1 MGWDRREFIR
11 EGLSVPNPSSKG
23 SFLAA
28 RWFLSCSEHWSADG
42 ATVLLKAGCRTSRL
56 SSQGGCPMGTKSSS
70 SGLSTQHSEQV
81 EWWKHMGL
89 SSWILWFREGRK
101 ALGPDSPLPPF
112 CSRLSVFIRTISGS
126 QHSWGCGTGHLP
138 APKGTGMRKPQ
149 EKEEFQATDCT
160 DRKLRSVWSRMWD
173 STFLRKR
180 GLSLELRRQ
189 LPEPELLG
197 FSTFTQWVESKCS
210 WFSLWG
216 YFLKRRAGC
225 SPEDRPTPLEINLEG
240 PNPPRAAARQQPVG
254 KERKEVK
261 GIGWKT
267 VRLCITAD
275 VMQEDG
281 ELCLVF
287 CVPREI
293 LTPLRIPA
301 LSVRHYGPT
310 PSSLGAQAG

>member
-56 SSQGGCPMGTKSSS
+56 SSQGGCPMGTKASS

-138 APKGTGMRKPQ
+138 APKGTRMRKPQ
-149 EKEEFQATDCT
+149 EKEEFQARLHRQKTAVCLKQNVGQHFPKEAGT
-160 DRKLRSVWSRMWD
+160 VPWTEKTTTRAWASWFFHLHTMGGVQVQLVQSLRVLSQAKSWLFSWGQTYAPRNKPGRTEPTKGRSKTAASWQRKERSQRYRMKNSAIVYHCGCNAGGWGTLPGILRSSWD
-173 STFLRKR
+173 PDPPQDPCTICKA
-180 GLSLELRRQ
+180 
-189 LPEPELLG
+189 
-197 FSTFTQWVESKCS
+197 
-210 WFSLWG
+210 LW
-216 YFLKRRAGC
+216 
-225 SPEDRPTPLEINLEG
+225 
-240 PNPPRAAARQQPVG
+240 PN
-254 KERKEVK
+254 
-261 GIGWKT
+261 T
-267 VRLCITAD
+267 
-275 VMQEDG
+275 
-281 ELCLVF
+281 
-287 CVPREI
+287 
-293 LTPLRIPA
+293 
-301 LSVRHYGPT
+301 
-310 PSSLGAQAG
+310 